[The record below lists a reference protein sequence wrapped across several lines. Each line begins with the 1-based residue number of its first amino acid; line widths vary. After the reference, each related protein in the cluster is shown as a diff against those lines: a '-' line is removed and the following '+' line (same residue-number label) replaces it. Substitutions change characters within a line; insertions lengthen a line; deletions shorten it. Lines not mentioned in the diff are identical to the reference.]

1 MKILPVA
8 SLCVC
13 VCCGLQSVLEAV
25 WERSVSTRTTR
36 HFNDSQ
42 IDRHLPWTNY
52 RTCRRWRRFEQRHNR
67 ICCSCVRNEH
77 GRTKHWHTQ
86 ISISNRLKTIAPH
99 LLWTNEMA
107 GHVET
112 QCVCVVG
119 INGFEKWSMVRWT
132 IPHSDLLLT
141 GGTPTIKQC
150 RDTNKMV
157 HKQTGRWIQPI
168 WWTQHLWRN
177 KEEMRT
183 HTTNSTHQDKS
194 DQC

>member
-112 QCVCVVG
+112 LCVCVCVLWVSSKQAG
-119 INGFEKWSMVRWT
+119 EYNQSDGRSTCDGTKRKWEHTPPTPHIKTNQINA
-132 IPHSDLLLT
+132 
-141 GGTPTIKQC
+141 
-150 RDTNKMV
+150 
-157 HKQTGRWIQPI
+157 
-168 WWTQHLWRN
+168 
-177 KEEMRT
+177 
-183 HTTNSTHQDKS
+183 NSHWA
-194 DQC
+194 